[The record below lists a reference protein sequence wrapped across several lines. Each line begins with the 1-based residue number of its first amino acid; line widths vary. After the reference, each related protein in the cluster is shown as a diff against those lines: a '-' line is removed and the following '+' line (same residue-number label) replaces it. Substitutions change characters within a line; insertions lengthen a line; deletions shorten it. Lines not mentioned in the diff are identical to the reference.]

1 MAGDWKGIFQY
12 RLVRLLAG
20 LLTAAGLAMAA
31 ISPAYGTKQDVED
44 AKKKASSLEAEKKK
58 VEDTLK
64 KLEGLKKDA
73 AAYVRELDKSL
84 NELNL
89 ELEELDKQI
98 GDKEQDIEVA
108 GQELEAAKAVEAAQ
122 YDAMKLRIKY
132 MYERGET
139 TYLDMLLQSEDLVQ
153 MMNRAEY
160 IQQIAEYDRKKMGE
174 YEEAREAV
182 VAKEARLNE
191 EREQL
196 LLLQEQTEGKQ
207 RSVETLL
214 AQKNQ
219 ELKNFESQIHTA
231 EGQISEYEKDIR
243 AQEERVKQLEAEIR
257 RKEEE
262 ARKAAEAAGKKYNT
276 VNLGDIKFIWPCPA
290 SSRVTSGFG
299 SRTSPTAGASSNHQ
313 GMDIGAPSGSA
324 VVAAASGT
332 VVIATYSYSAGNYIM
347 VNHGGGVY
355 TVYMHCSQLLASE
368 GQDVIQG
375 QTIAKVGST
384 GYSTGPH
391 LHFGIRANGKY
402 IDPAGYV
409 SP

>member
-1 MAGDWKGIFQY
+1 MFQC
-12 RLVRLLAG
+12 RPARLLMV
-20 LLTAAGLAMAA
+20 LLTAICLTIPG

-73 AAYVRELDKSL
+73 AAYVRELDNSISQ
-84 NELNL
+84 LNL
-89 ELEELDKQI
+89 ELEELDGKI
-98 GDKEQDIEVA
+98 NDKEQDIEAA
-108 GQELEAAKAVEAAQ
+108 GQELEAAKQVEAAQ

-139 TYLDMLLQSEDLVQ
+139 TYLDMLLQSEDLIQ

-182 VAKEARLNE
+182 VAREAQLNQ

-207 RSVETLL
+207 HSVETLL

-243 AQEERVKQLEAEIR
+243 AQEE
-257 RKEEE
+257 EE

-290 SSRVTSGFG
+290 SSRITSSFG
-299 SRTSPTAGASSNHQ
+299 SRTSPTPGASSNHQ
-313 GMDIGAPSGSA
+313 GMDIGAPSGSSI
-324 VVAAASGT
+324 VAAASGT

-402 IDPAGYV
+402 VDPGNYV

>member
-1 MAGDWKGIFQY
+1 M
-12 RLVRLLAG
+12 
-20 LLTAAGLAMAA
+20 
-31 ISPAYGTKQDVED
+31 
-44 AKKKASSLEAEKKK
+44 EAEKKK

-73 AAYVRELDKSL
+73 AAYVRELDNSL
-84 NELNL
+84 SQLNL
-89 ELEELDKQI
+89 ELEELDGKI
-98 GDKEQDIEVA
+98 HDKEQDIEAA
-108 GQELEAAKAVEAAQ
+108 GQELEAAKQVEAAQ

-139 TYLDMLLQSEDLVQ
+139 TYLDMLLQSEDLIQ

-182 VAKEARLNE
+182 VAREAQLNQ

-207 RSVETLL
+207 HSVETLL

-243 AQEERVKQLEAEIR
+243 AQEEKVKQLEAEIK

-290 SSRVTSGFG
+290 SSRITSSFG
-299 SRTSPTAGASSNHQ
+299 SRTSPTPGASSNHQ
-313 GMDIGAPSGSA
+313 GMDIGAPSGSSI
-324 VVAAASGT
+324 VADSGDCYIQLFRRELYYGQSRRRGVYGLYALFTAAGIRRTGCDSGT
-332 VVIATYSYSAGNYIM
+332 DHCQGR
-347 VNHGGGVY
+347 VY
-355 TVYMHCSQLLASE
+355 GILNRTSSPFWNSCQRKICRSWQLCQSVKRR
-368 GQDVIQG
+368 QH
-375 QTIAKVGST
+375 S
-384 GYSTGPH
+384 
-391 LHFGIRANGKY
+391 
-402 IDPAGYV
+402 
-409 SP
+409 